1 MNWKAEAKEKLRRY
15 DAMRTATITLPAEI
29 ARLEGEYKSIRS
41 AKTDGTPVRGGTSTR
56 EDAIINN
63 IVERQELAE
72 ALENARAWVQITD
85 RAMKALQNEERLILH
100 RLYIYPEKGAVER
113 LCKELGAE
121 TSSIYRRRDK
131 AIKTFTIA
139 LYGITDEDMPQGW

>member
-15 DAMRTATITLPAEI
+15 DAMKAATITLPAEI
-29 ARLEGEYKSIRS
+29 ARLEDEYKAIRS
-41 AKTDGTPVRGGTSTR
+41 VKTDSILVHGGTSTR
-56 EDAIINN
+56 EDAAINN
-63 IVERQELAE
+63 IVEREELAA
-72 ALENARAWVQITD
+72 ALKNAKAWVQITD
-85 RAMKALQNEERLILH
+85 RALKALQKEERLILH

-131 AIKTFTIA
+131 ALKTFTIA
-139 LYGITDEDMPQGW
+139 LYGITDEDKPQGW